1 MSGGPLPQCEGA
13 IMKAIL
19 SMLAATTV
27 AAVALLFGGVLAGSK
42 AGGPAAIESDA
53 AAARLLAGFAPGD
66 TAALVAQLEAR
77 VATSSRDG
85 QALVLLGLAY
95 QQRAR
100 ETGRPSFYPRS
111 ETVLRRALRLDSG
124 NALALSGL
132 AALAASRHR
141 FGEARDL
148 ARRTLAVNP
157 YSTAAWGILGDAEIE
172 TGRYRAAFAAFERM
186 MTIKPTASGYARV
199 SYARQLIGRT
209 RPAIEAMRRA
219 VTAASST
226 PEPAAWAHVHLGNLF
241 AEQGKLAAADH
252 EYGHALAYVP
262 AYGPALAGLARSKSW
277 RGRDAVAVRLWRKA
291 LAAQAIPE
299 HAAGLGDALWR
310 LGREEAADHAYA
322 DAEALEAAFA
332 ANGGQNEL
340 ETALFD
346 LDHGQHLADA
356 LGRARAGWRLRPS
369 VEAEHVLAWALF
381 KNGRCREARAHSLRA
396 LRLGTKDWG
405 AMLHRS
411 LIESCLG
418 HERAAT
424 AFRQRAL
431 AVNRYAL
438 SAFGP
443 LAAHRR

>member
-1 MSGGPLPQCEGA
+1 
-13 IMKAIL
+13 MKVIL
-19 SMLAATTV
+19 LMLAAAAV

-42 AGGPAAIESDA
+42 AGGPTTIDSNA

-77 VATSSRDG
+77 AAANSRDG
-85 QALVLLGLAY
+85 QALVLLGFAY

-111 ETVLRRALRLDSG
+111 ESVLRRALRLDSE

-141 FGEARDL
+141 FAEARDL

-157 YSTAAWGILGDAEIE
+157 YGTAAWGILGDAEIE
-172 TGRYRAAFAAFERM
+172 TGHYRAAFAAFERM
-186 MTIKPTASGYARV
+186 MTIKPTASGYARI
-199 SYARQLIGRT
+199 SYARQLMGRT
-209 RPAIEAMRRA
+209 GPAIEAMRRA
-219 VTAASST
+219 VTAASAT

-241 AEQGKLAAADH
+241 AEQGRLSAADH
-252 EYGHALAYVP
+252 EYRHALAYVP
-262 AYGPALAGLARSKSW
+262 VYGPALAGLARSESW
-277 RGRDAVAVRLWRKA
+277 RGRDAKAVRLWRKA
-291 LAAQAIPE
+291 LGAQAIPE

-310 LGREEAADHAYA
+310 LGREEEADQAYA
-322 DAEALEAAFA
+322 AAEALETAFA
-332 ANGGQNEL
+332 ANGGHNQL

-346 LDHGQHLADA
+346 LDHGQHLTDA
-356 LGRARAGWRLRPS
+356 LVRARAGWRLRPS
-369 VEAEHVLAWALF
+369 VEGEHILAWALF
-381 KNGRCREARAHSLRA
+381 KNRSCREARVHSVRA

-418 HERAAT
+418 HEQAAT
-424 AFRQRAL
+424 VFRERAL

-438 SAFGP
+438 EAFGP

>member
-1 MSGGPLPQCEGA
+1 MNGKFLVG
-13 IMKAIL
+13 I
-19 SMLAATTV
+19 AAVTV
-27 AAVALLFGGVLAGSK
+27 AAAALLFGGVLAGSK
-42 AGGPAAIESDA
+42 AHWPTAIDSDA
-53 AAARLLAGFAPGD
+53 AAAQLLAGFAPGD

-77 VATSSRDG
+77 VAANSRDG

-111 ETVLRRALRLDSG
+111 ETVLQRALRLDSED
-124 NALALSGL
+124 ALALSGL

-141 FGEARDL
+141 FAEARDL

-172 TGRYRAAFAAFERM
+172 TGHYRAAFAAFERM
-186 MTIKPTASGYARV
+186 MTIKPTASGYARI
-199 SYARQLIGRT
+199 SYARQLMGRT
-209 RPAIEAMRRA
+209 GPAIEAMRRA
-219 VTAASST
+219 VTAASAT

-241 AEQGKLAAADH
+241 AEQGRLTAADH
-252 EYGHALAYVP
+252 EYRHALAYVP
-262 AYGPALAGLARSKSW
+262 AYGPALAGLARGESW
-277 RGRDAVAVRLWRKA
+277 RGRDAKAVRLWRKA
-291 LAAQAIPE
+291 LGAQAIPE
-299 HAAGLGDALWR
+299 HAAGLGDALWH
-310 LGREEAADHAYA
+310 LGQEEEADQAYA
-322 DAEALEAAFA
+322 AAEALEAAFA
-332 ANGGQNEL
+332 ANGGHNEL

-369 VEAEHVLAWALF
+369 VEGEHVLAWALF
-381 KNGRCREARAHSLRA
+381 KNGSCREARVHSLHA

-438 SAFGP
+438 EAFGP